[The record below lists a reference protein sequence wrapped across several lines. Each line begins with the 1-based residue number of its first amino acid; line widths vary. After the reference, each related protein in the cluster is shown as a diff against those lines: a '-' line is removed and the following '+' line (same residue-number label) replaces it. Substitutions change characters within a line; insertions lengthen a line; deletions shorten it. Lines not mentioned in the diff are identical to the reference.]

1 MQQWRNALLAVLSR
15 DAAGLLIAAL
25 VSLLFWGM
33 AQAVPTALRWPVTTM
48 GLVLGGLLGLASIK
62 HLWVLSRTRRA
73 TPPPGRMIDLGGYCV
88 HLLAEGDARD
98 GRVPIVWFAGGHA
111 SGFAIHH
118 MHRIFRDETRS
129 ILIDRPGTGWSDTG
143 PFPRTTA
150 READEM
156 VLALE
161 LAGETG
167 PFIWAGHSF
176 GGLLCANIARRRPDL
191 VHTLV
196 LLDPT
201 PLETIL
207 FGPRFGA
214 IREMQRGAVLSGLAH
229 LFGIDLAVRLRK
241 KQAGNPVYAK
251 VMQAVDA
258 VLGVEVAAARGVEA
272 RAGVSFAAASIYRE
286 LSPEGA
292 LACAWDTLVYDGDLG
307 DLPVLLVAPKN
318 DIDVDALPEVQGV
331 AKGDAQRIVHRLA
344 ATRERYLATSTRS
357 QRVIAP
363 AGTGHNFVYEVPDW
377 LADVM
382 RGVLQRKD

>member
-1 MQQWRNALLAVLSR
+1 MRDRLHAFLSR
-15 DAAGLLIAAL
+15 EWA
-25 VSLLFWGM
+25 
-33 AQAVPTALRWPVTTM
+33 
-48 GLVLGGLLGLASIK
+48 GLVLAALFVLVGLSAVHTLPTDIHALRGILGPSVLLVGTLMALAALR
-62 HLWVLSRTRRA
+62 HLYMRSGVLRMH
-73 TPPPGRMIDLGGYCV
+73 PPPGKLIDLGGYRV
-88 HLLAEGDARD
+88 HLLAEGTARD
-98 GRVPIVWFAGGHA
+98 GRPPVVWFAGGHA
-111 SGFAIHH
+111 SGLAIHH

-150 READEM
+150 REAEEM

-161 LAGETG
+161 RAGESG
-167 PFIWAGHSF
+167 PFVWAGHSF
-176 GGLLCANIARRRPDL
+176 GGLLCANVARRRPDL

-214 IREMQRGAVLSGLAH
+214 IREMQRGAVISGLAH
-229 LFGIDLAVRLRK
+229 LFGVDLAARLRK
-241 KQAGNPVYAK
+241 KEAQNPAYAK
-251 VMQAVDA
+251 VMEATDA

-272 RAGVSFAAASIYRE
+272 RAGASFAAASIYRE

-292 LACAWDTLVYDGDLG
+292 AACAWDTVVYDGDLG

-318 DIDVDALPEVQGV
+318 DVDADALPEVQGG
-331 AKGDAQRIVHRLA
+331 AAGDAQRIVRRLA

-357 QRVIAP
+357 QRIVAP
-363 AGTGHNFVYEVPDW
+363 AGTGHNFVYEVPGW

-382 RGVLQRKD
+382 RGVLQRKV

>member
-1 MQQWRNALLAVLSR
+1 
-15 DAAGLLIAAL
+15 
-25 VSLLFWGM
+25 
-33 AQAVPTALRWPVTTM
+33 
-48 GLVLGGLLGLASIK
+48 
-62 HLWVLSRTRRA
+62 
-73 TPPPGRMIDLGGYCV
+73 
-88 HLLAEGDARD
+88 
-98 GRVPIVWFAGGHA
+98 
-111 SGFAIHH
+111 

-241 KQAGNPVYAK
+241 KQAENPVYAK